1 MAITTA
7 PDAKPGAS
15 DRPAMSTLRRLFAS
29 LEIDERLIGMVASL
43 IVIWIGFHIVSDG
56 KFITPRNLYNLSTQT
71 ATVAIMT
78 IGMVYVIVIRQID
91 LSVGSIL
98 GVTAMIIGV
107 VQARW
112 LPPMLGLGHPAI
124 WIVSVLAGIA
134 IGAALGAIN
143 GLIIGYLGV
152 PSFVVTLGGL
162 LIWRGCAWWVTT
174 GQTVAPLDETF
185 VLLGGGAYGTLG
197 ALGSWIV
204 AALGIL
210 AIIYGAIHRRRRK
223 IRFGFPVRPIW
234 AEVVVAGG
242 QCALVL
248 AFAATMIAYEM
259 PAGAVKHL
267 ADLKG
272 WTIPEGGL
280 HIAEGIAIPVLIVIG
295 LALAGTVTL
304 KRTRFGRYVFAMG
317 GNPEA
322 ADRAG
327 IDTRRMTLS
336 VFVLMGALCG
346 VAAVIGS
353 ARLQSAGNSIGTL
366 DELKVIAAAVIGG
379 CSLSGGV
386 GTIPGAILG
395 AIVIQSLQSGM
406 SLLGFD
412 ASLQNIVTGLVLV
425 LAVFVDQLYQRRR
438 RI

>member
-1 MAITTA
+1 MSVTTA
-7 PDAKPGAS
+7 AT
-15 DRPAMSTLRRLFAS
+15 DRQGMNTFRRLFAR
-29 LEIDERLIGMVASL
+29 LEIDERLLGMVASL
-43 IVIWIGFHIVSDG
+43 IVIWVGFHILSDG

-71 ATVAIMT
+71 ASVAAMT
-78 IGMVYVIVIRQID
+78 IGMVFVIVIRQID

-107 VQARW
+107 IQARW
-112 LPPMLGLGHPAI
+112 LPQLVGLGHPSI
-124 WIVSVLAGIA
+124 WILAVVFGILT
-134 IGAALGAIN
+134 GACLGAVN
-143 GLIIGYLGV
+143 GAIIGYLGV

-197 ALGSWIV
+197 EIGSWV
-204 AALGIL
+204 FAALAVVVITFA
-210 AIIYGAIHRRRRK
+210 AIRRRRRK
-223 IRFGFPVRPIW
+223 MRFGFPVRPVW
-234 AEVVVAGG
+234 AEAAVVGS
-242 QCALVL
+242 QCALVV
-248 AFAATMIAYEM
+248 AFVATMIAYEM
-259 PAGAVKHL
+259 PSGAARLL
-267 ADLKG
+267 AERMG
-272 WTIPEGGL
+272 WTVPEEGL
-280 HIAEGIAIPVLIVIG
+280 HIPMGIAYPVVIVI
-295 LALAGTVTL
+295 ALAVAGIVVL
-304 KRTRFGRYVFAMG
+304 NRTRFGRYIFAMG
-317 GNPEA
+317 GNLEA

-327 IDTRRMTLS
+327 VDTRRMTFW

-366 DELKVIAAAVIGG
+366 DELKVIAGAVIGG

-386 GTIPGAILG
+386 GTIAGALLG

-425 LAVFVDQLYQRRR
+425 IAVFVDQLYQRRR
-438 RI
+438 KV

>member
-1 MAITTA
+1 MSATTA
-7 PDAKPGAS
+7 GTG
-15 DRPAMSTLRRLFAS
+15 DRQGMNTFRRLFAR
-29 LEIDERLIGMVASL
+29 LEIDERLLGMVASL
-43 IVIWIGFHIVSDG
+43 IVIWIGFHILSDG
-56 KFITPRNLYNLSTQT
+56 KFITPRNLDNLSTQT
-71 ATVAIMT
+71 ASVAAMT
-78 IGMVYVIVIRQID
+78 IGMVFVIVIRQID

-107 VQARW
+107 IQARW
-112 LPPMLGLGHPAI
+112 LPPLVGLGSPAI
-124 WIVSVLAGIA
+124 WILTVIAGILV
-134 IGAALGAIN
+134 GAFLGAIN

-174 GQTVAPLDETF
+174 GQTVAPLDGTF

-197 ALGSWIV
+197 AMGSWIF
-204 AALGIL
+204 AALAVIAIL
-210 AIIYGAIHRRRRK
+210 VASVRRRRRK
-223 IRFGFPVRPIW
+223 LRFGFPVRPAW
-234 AEVVVAGG
+234 AETLVVGS
-242 QCALVL
+242 QCALVV
-248 AFAATMIAYEM
+248 AFAATMVAYEM
-259 PAGAVKHL
+259 PVGAVKHL
-267 ADLKG
+267 AELKG

-280 HIAEGIAIPVLIVIG
+280 VLAEGIAYPVLIVI
-295 LALAGTVTL
+295 ALAVVGILVL

-317 GNPEA
+317 GNIEA

-327 IDTRRMTLS
+327 IDTRRMTFW

-346 VAAVIGS
+346 VAAIIGS

-366 DELKVIAAAVIGG
+366 DELKVIAGAVIGG
-379 CSLSGGV
+379 CSLSGGI
-386 GTIPGAILG
+386 GTIVGALLG

-425 LAVFVDQLYQRRR
+425 VAVFVDQVYQRHR

>member
-1 MAITTA
+1 MSATTA
-7 PDAKPGAS
+7 GT
-15 DRPAMSTLRRLFAS
+15 DRKGDQSGSMNTFRRLFTR
-29 LEIDERLIGMVASL
+29 LEIDERLLGMVASL
-43 IVIWIGFHIVSDG
+43 IVIWIGFHILSDG

-71 ATVAIMT
+71 ASVAAMT
-78 IGMVYVIVIRQID
+78 IGMVFVIVIRQID

-107 VQARW
+107 IQARW
-112 LPPMLGLGHPAI
+112 LPPLVGLGSPSI
-124 WIVSVLAGIA
+124 WIITVLAGIA
-134 IGAALGAIN
+134 IGAFLGGIN

-197 ALGSWIV
+197 AWGSWIF
-204 AALGIL
+204 AALAVI
-210 AIIYGAIHRRRRK
+210 AIVFAAIRRRRRK
-223 IRFGFPVRPIW
+223 MRFGFPVRPNW
-234 AEVVVAGG
+234 AEAAVIGS
-242 QCALVL
+242 QCALVV
-248 AFAATMIAYEM
+248 AFAATMIAYDM

-267 ADLKG
+267 AEMKG
-272 WTIPEGGL
+272 WTLPEGGL
-280 HIAEGIAIPVLIVIG
+280 IIAEGIAYPVLIVI
-295 LALAGTVTL
+295 ALTVAGIVVL
-304 KRTRFGRYVFAMG
+304 NRTRFGRYVFAMG
-317 GNPEA
+317 GNLEA

-327 IDTRRMTLS
+327 IDTKRMTFWI
-336 VFVLMGALCG
+336 FVLMGALCG
-346 VAAVIGS
+346 IAAVIGS

-366 DELKVIAAAVIGG
+366 DELKVIAGAVIGG
-379 CSLSGGV
+379 VSLSGGT
-386 GTIPGAILG
+386 GTIAGALLG

-425 LAVFVDQLYQRRR
+425 IAVFVDQLYQRRR
-438 RI
+438 KV